1 MKLKPGIDPDF
12 AITPRRSMPRILARW
27 LLIFV
32 LALGALAL
40 IPAEPTKA
48 PQAFAQGAI
57 PAPGS
62 LRLTLQQP
70 APAPPITVTGPQ
82 PRDGFVVMASPSID
96 PQMVHAAPAG
106 IDETMVVNLRSRRA
120 MSPIL
125 VMPPRS
131 KPREMPVPAR
141 PNSETPDAKFNPKGK
156 PK

>member
-1 MKLKPGIDPDF
+1 MKPKPDIDPDF
-12 AITPRRSMPRILARW
+12 ATARWGSMPRTVARW

-32 LALGALAL
+32 LATGALAI

-62 LRLTLQQP
+62 LRLTIQQP
-70 APAPPITVTGPQ
+70 APELPITITEPQ
-82 PRDGFVVMASPSID
+82 PRDGFVVMASRSID

-106 IDETMVVNLRSRRA
+106 IDESMVVRLPSRRA
-120 MSPIL
+120 TSPIL
-125 VMPPRS
+125 VMPSPK
-131 KPREMPVPAR
+131 KPREMPVPRR
-141 PNSETPDAKFNPKGK
+141 PNSETPDAKLGPKGV